1 MKCCKQSG
9 SIIGCL
15 VIGIILVILSIVL
28 IIGAFSWFP
37 PAHSL
42 YDLSESVIT
51 GMLGCASLIIG
62 AIFIVVGI
70 VLNKLEKGAIN

>member
-1 MKCCKQSG
+1 MKCKQSG

-15 VIGIILVILSIVL
+15 IICIVIIILSIVL
-28 IIGAFSWFP
+28 IIGALTWFP
-37 PAHSL
+37 PTHSL
-42 YDLSESVIT
+42 YNLSESVIT

-70 VLNKLEKGAIN
+70 VLNKVEKRS